1 MKANLPAILVYP
13 AGLYIIKFVPEYGVR
28 YPPFRAAPGPLSSQM
43 ESTYVA
49 SANATCVGTCSHSQG
64 FHTTCVVLPGKTLY
78 GEVVGPTRYVLPLA
92 EQEATMVSDV
102 GVTLLSEKNA
112 VNAVETSG
120 MVNWR
125 DR

>member
-1 MKANLPAILVYP
+1 M
-13 AGLYIIKFVPEYGVR
+13 
-28 YPPFRAAPGPLSSQM
+28 
-43 ESTYVA
+43 
-49 SANATCVGTCSHSQG
+49 
-64 FHTTCVVLPGKTLY
+64 VLPGKTLY